1 MTPCPH
7 RMTTA
12 LLVVAALL
20 GGCATGLK
28 IDTSHTA
35 VGQDSRVQ
43 HLVLHFTAEDFPRSL
58 KILTQ
63 GAVSSHYL
71 VSDRQGDNAPKIYR
85 LVDESRRAYHAGVS
99 SWKGASSLNASS
111 IGIEIVNRGPRKGP
125 NGVEFE
131 DFDDEQIDLVIELCR
146 QIIKEHAIRPDRVV
160 GHSDIAPT
168 RKNDPGPKFPWK
180 RFADAGLM
188 LWPDAALVAQKRPLY
203 EQKLPEVK
211 WFQERMQTHGFLV
224 PQHGELDRATRDV
237 IAAFQMKYRPARYDG
252 EPDAETAALVDA
264 LIVQAAKLVAPPARL
279 ATSGAEAMRK

>member
-111 IGIEIVNRGPRKGP
+111 IGIEIVNRGYEEADAGLPLDQRRWQP
-125 NGVEFE
+125 YTEAQFHAVASLLQSLSNRY
-131 DFDDEQIDLVIELCR
+131 QIDPTRIL
-146 QIIKEHAIRPDRVV
+146 
-160 GHSDIAPT
+160 GHSDISVA
-168 RKNDPGPKFPWK
+168 RKVDPGPRFPW
-180 RFADAGLM
+180 RRLHDEYGVGA
-188 LWPDAALVAQKRPLY
+188 WPDEERVTALLATMNT
-203 EQKLPEVK
+203 LPSTQDV
-211 WFQERMQTHGFLV
+211 QQMLIRYGYGL
-224 PQHGELDRATRDV
+224 PASGELDTETRNAV
-237 IAAFQMKYRPARYDG
+237 AAFQLHFRPGRCDG
-252 EPDAETAALVDA
+252 EIDRETV
-264 LIVQAAKLVAPPARL
+264 ARL
-279 ATSGAEAMRK
+279 QALLEKYPRR